1 MIRYALIALL
11 LAGCGGCVSVPEV
24 PTHAEL
30 RETAH
35 RLKFEGGICSGTAVG
50 PDLLVTAQH
59 CGTLTH
65 VGEAPVTAE
74 VVERG
79 PRDSMVLRV
88 SGITFDRYAKRGA
101 MPGQGDRLRWWGNPV
116 GQADMYREGY
126 VARVTEREIVIAAVI
141 CKGDSGAG
149 LHNDAGEVVG
159 VVSAMTA
166 TQHCQFALSL
176 P

>member
-1 MIRYALIALL
+1 MIRYALVALL

-35 RLKFEGGICSGTAVG
+35 RLEFEGGTCSGTAVG

-65 VGEAPVTAE
+65 VGESPVTAE
-74 VVERG
+74 VVETG
-79 PRDSMVLRV
+79 SRDFVLLRV
-88 SGITFDRYAKRGA
+88 QGVTFDSYAKRGPA
-101 MPGQGDRLRWWGNPV
+101 PSQGDRLRWWGNPL
-116 GQADMYREGY
+116 GQSDIYREGY
-126 VARVTEREIVIAAVI
+126 VVRATETEIAIAAVI

-149 LHNDAGEVVG
+149 LHNDRGEVVG
-159 VVSAMTA
+159 VVSAMVA
-166 TQHCQFALSL
+166 PQHCQFALSL